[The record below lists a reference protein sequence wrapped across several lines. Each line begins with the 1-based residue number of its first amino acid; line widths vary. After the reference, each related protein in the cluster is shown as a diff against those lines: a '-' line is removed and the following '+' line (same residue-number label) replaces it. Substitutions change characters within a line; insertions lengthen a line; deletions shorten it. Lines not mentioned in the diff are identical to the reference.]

1 MEFACVT
8 PDPVDATDVL
18 WAMVEV
24 ASEGRDAREGG
35 VLVARREEESSSDKD
50 VEEILGD
57 EEVTETTV
65 DVAEVLG
72 PVETTEEVELEETLG
87 TGDLVVDEPMDD
99 FEGTVEVE
107 EKVAVGELDPIPGLI
122 SVLFRC
128 QVHLQ

>member
-72 PVETTEEVELEETLG
+72 PVETTEEVELEETR

-107 EKVAVGELDPIPGLI
+107 EMVAVGELDPIPGLI
-122 SVLFRC
+122 SVLFRY